1 MGGLCRGTRRLP
13 PPGIL
18 PVSRYMRI
26 RLDDGRVDRLQG
38 DGIVGLPEL
47 RGEGWVDLEMK
58 EEYPLG
64 IDEV

>member
-1 MGGLCRGTRRLP
+1 
-13 PPGIL
+13 
-18 PVSRYMRI
+18 MRI
-26 RLDDGRVDRLQG
+26 QLDNGRVDRLQG

-47 RGEGWVDLEMK
+47 RGAGWVDLEMK